1 MSDKQL
7 CTRYAPSPTGFLHL
21 GGLRTALY
29 NWLFARANNGR
40 FLLRIEDTDRVRHQE
55 ASVEQILEA
64 MHWIGMDWDEE
75 PVFQSQRGDLYRN
88 YLDKLIE
95 LDMVYPAFE
104 TMEELDAM
112 RQKAMAEKR
121 PAVYDRSA
129 LKLSKDEAQ
138 AKIEAGVPYVLR
150 FKTPESDETKVP
162 DLLMGGE
169 DCRFANNQIGD
180 FAITRPGTVDEP
192 LQPLYNFVVT
202 VDDALMGISHV
213 IRGVEHLGNA
223 ARQTLLYQAW
233 GFDVPQFLHLPLIMK
248 GGKKMSKR
256 DEDADPRYPVSV
268 TARRQLGYLPE
279 ATANYIA
286 LLGWTAPDEKE
297 LFELEELIQ
306 AFSLERF
313 SKSNANFDEDK
324 FLHINGW
331 HIRNIE
337 NDDLVSRIKPFLT
350 EVGFAAD
357 ADWLPQAVSLVK
369 ERCSLL
375 ADFSDALAYFYTAPS
390 EYEEKGVNKFFKT
403 EISDT
408 VLATVAGRLAKADDF
423 TATALEALLHQTV
436 EDMEL
441 KFGKFGP
448 VIRLALTGR
457 MQSPGLAEVM
467 EILGREE
474 SIKRLEAARDYIKTH
489 QLSTA
494 A

>member
-1 MSDKQL
+1 MTNKPL

-29 NWLFARANNGR
+29 NWLYARANNGK
-40 FLLRIEDTDRVRHQE
+40 FLLRIEDTDRARHQE
-55 ASVEQILEA
+55 ASVDQILDA
-64 MHWIGMDWDEE
+64 MRWIGIDWDAE
-75 PVFQSQRGDLYRN
+75 PVFQSKRGDLYRT

-95 LDMVYPAFE
+95 QDMVYPAFE

-129 LKLSKDEAQ
+129 LKLSKDEAA
-138 AKIEAGVPYVLR
+138 AKIAAGVPYVLR
-150 FKTPESDETKVP
+150 FKTPDSGDTMVP
-162 DLLMGGE
+162 DLLMGRE
-169 DCRFANNQIGD
+169 ECRFANSQIGD
-180 FAITRPGTVDEP
+180 FAITRPGTGDEP

-202 VDDALMGISHV
+202 VDDALMDISHV

-223 ARQTLLYQAW
+223 AKQTLLYQAW
-233 GFDVPQFLHLPLIMK
+233 GFEVPKFLHLPLIMK

-268 TARRQLGYLPE
+268 TARRELGYLSE

-297 LFELEELIQ
+297 LFELDELIQ
-306 AFSLERF
+306 AFSLERL

-324 FLHINGW
+324 YLHINGW
-331 HIRNIE
+331 HIRQIE
-337 NDDLVSRIKPFLT
+337 NDDLTQRLEPFLT
-350 EVGFAAD
+350 KAGYD
-357 ADWLPQAVSLVK
+357 PQCDWLPRAVHLVK

-375 ADFSDALAYFYTAPS
+375 ADFSDALSYFYAAPES
-390 EYEEKGVNKFFKT
+390 YEEKGVNKFFKT
-403 EISDT
+403 AISGN
-408 VLATVAGRLAKADDF
+408 VLSTVAARLAELDNFEAG
-423 TATALEALLHQTV
+423 AIEALLHKTV

-474 SIKRLEAARDYIKTH
+474 STARLNAALDYIKTH
-489 QLSTA
+489 QLNSA